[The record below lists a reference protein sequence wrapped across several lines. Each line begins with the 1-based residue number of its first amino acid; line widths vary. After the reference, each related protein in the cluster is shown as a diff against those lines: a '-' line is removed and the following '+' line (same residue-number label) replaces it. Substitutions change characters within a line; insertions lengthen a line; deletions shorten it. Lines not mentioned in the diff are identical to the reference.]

1 MTYRVRFAPVF
12 SFFCALLCAAPA
24 LEFARAAQM
33 PSRDAVPGGAY
44 FDADVG
50 STDIEVDLIRRAHA
64 RVLVAGGASVPAAVA
79 SALCAARGR
88 GVDVRVV
95 LDRTGRAT
103 RYSGAAFLASA
114 GVDVV
119 LSDRVPN
126 AHGPFVVVDDAVV
139 LGSASFAQIHDERA
153 AGNFNVFYRAPQ
165 LAQSY
170 ATEFWRLYG
179 LARR

>member
-1 MTYRVRFAPVF
+1 MTCRVRFASGL
-12 SFFCALLCAAPA
+12 SFFCALLCSVSAF
-24 LEFARAAQM
+24 ECARAAQL
-33 PSRDAVPGGAY
+33 PSRAAALGAY
-44 FDADVG
+44 FDADAG
-50 STDIEVDLIRRAHA
+50 STDIEVDLIHRART

-79 SALCAARGR
+79 AALCAARGR

-103 RYSGAAFLASA
+103 RYSGAAFLANA
-114 GVDVV
+114 GIDVV

-139 LGSASFAQIHDERA
+139 LGRASFAQTRDARA
-153 AGNFNVFYRAPQ
+153 AGNFDVFYRAPQ

-170 ATEFWRLYG
+170 ATAFWRLYG

>member
-12 SFFCALLCAAPA
+12 SSVCALLCATSAP
-24 LEFARAAQM
+24 EFARAAQI
-33 PSRDAVPGGAY
+33 PSRDAALGAY
-44 FDADVG
+44 FDADAS
-50 STDIEVDLIRRAHA
+50 STEIEVELIRLART

-103 RYSGAAFLASA
+103 KYSGAAFLASA
-114 GVDVV
+114 GVSVA
-119 LSDRVPN
+119 LSERVSN

-139 LGSASFAQIHDERA
+139 LGTASFAQTRDARG

>member
-12 SFFCALLCAAPA
+12 SSVCALLCATSAP
-24 LEFARAAQM
+24 EFARAAQI
-33 PSRDAVPGGAY
+33 PSRDAALGAY
-44 FDADVG
+44 FDADAS
-50 STDIEVDLIRRAHA
+50 STEIEVELIRLART

-95 LDRTGRAT
+95 LGT
-103 RYSGAAFLASA
+103 
-114 GVDVV
+114 
-119 LSDRVPN
+119 
-126 AHGPFVVVDDAVV
+126 
-139 LGSASFAQIHDERA
+139 ASFAQTRDARG